1 MKPTLFSVSYAGF
14 WGQDRLGLLEFI
26 DKAGDLGYEGVM
38 IAGKRPHLSPL
49 DATPEYL
56 DQVRERLTSAGVDCF
71 VIGGYTDFS
80 GTAPP
85 MVPVPEM
92 QIGYVEELGRIAQ
105 AVGAKYVRVFTGYE
119 RDDEPLINVWRRVV
133 AALQECSDRVAQYGV
148 TLAVQNHHD
157 IGVCTDAMAELMT
170 DIDRPNCKL
179 AFDAWS
185 VALRGEDLYAAAKRM
200 APQTVITTNADY
212 IQVPRA
218 RYQPHLENYRLMDP
232 PMVKAVP
239 FGDGFIDYG
248 AFFKGLR
255 DGGFDGVA
263 TYEMCAPLRGGGG
276 MENLDR
282 CARGYLEWMKKQGV

>member
-14 WGQDRLGLLEFI
+14 WGQDRLGPLEFI

-92 QIGYVEELGRIAQ
+92 QIGYVEDLGRIAE
-105 AVGAKYVRVFTGYE
+105 AIGAKYVRVFTGYE

-185 VALRGEDLYAAAKRM
+185 VALRGEDLYTAAKRM

-232 PMVKAVP
+232 PLVKAVP
-239 FGDGFIDYG
+239 FGDGFIDYA
-248 AFFKGLR
+248 AFFQGLK
-255 DGGFDGVA
+255 DGGFNGVA
-263 TYEMCAPLRGGGG
+263 TYEMCAPLRGGGS

-282 CARGYLEWMKKQGV
+282 SARRYLDWMREKGL